1 MTNKNCDVN
10 LPATVL
16 VYKRYL
22 LSSKNSATKR
32 NSVKKTSVFRCC
44 FSVLNVKKC
53 GVIQSEMLET
63 K

>member
-32 NSVKKTSVFRCC
+32 NSVKKLRFLDAVSV
-44 FSVLNVKKC
+44 S
-53 GVIQSEMLET
+53 
-63 K
+63 